1 MFLRQAD
8 GDFMD
13 DLSFFPGASVIME
26 EIWKPA
32 F

>member
-13 DLSFFPGASVIME
+13 DLPFFPGASVNPV
-26 EIWKPA
+26 IWKPA
-32 F
+32 I